1 VALMRIGLLLSLA
14 WADYRTEARLSIC
27 AVLALTAVIT
37 PLLVL
42 FGLKFG
48 LVSTL
53 TERLENDPA
62 VREVITLGGGRYS
75 AADIKQ
81 LSLRPDV
88 AFALPRTR
96 QIAATTDLTRDGS
109 GQSLTVEMIPTAS
122 GDPLLGQ
129 VPMPVDDQ
137 ILLSQS
143 AAEKLGVR
151 QGDRLGARFGRRQ
164 NGQVES
170 RQLSVTVLAVLP
182 LATFNRDG
190 VFAPLSLLE
199 AAEDYRDGRAVAR
212 FDWPGS
218 EPAAAG
224 SRVYPGLRLYAA
236 DLDGVESLRLYF
248 SGIGQEV
255 STQASTI
262 AQVRSLSHNLNLVF
276 WLISGLAVAGAFA
289 AIVASTLAAV
299 ERKRKAL
306 AVLRLL
312 GFPTAALVSFLLLL
326 ALYSGAFSLLVAGL
340 LYAVAEAGLN
350 QLFDTGTGEFV
361 CQLLPVHFL
370 LAVLATLACSVL
382 AAALGG
388 WRAAQIEASEG
399 LRDV

>member
-62 VREVITLGGGRYS
+62 VREVITLGGGRYRT
-75 AADIKQ
+75 ADVAL
-81 LSLRPDV
+81 LSQRADV

-96 QIAATTDLTRDGS
+96 QIAATTDLSRDG
-109 GQSLTVEMIPTAS
+109 GGPAVTVEMIPTAA
-122 GDPLLGQ
+122 GDPLLTLAPQ
-129 VPMPVDDQ
+129 PDEAQ

-151 QGDRLGARFGRRQ
+151 PGDRLGARFGRRQ

-182 LATFNRDG
+182 LETFNRDG
-190 VFAPLSLLE
+190 LFAPLSLLE
-199 AAEDYRDGRAVAR
+199 AAEDYRDGRAVPR
-212 FDWPGS
+212 FDWPGA
-218 EPAAAG
+218 EPAPVG
-224 SRVYPGLRLYAA
+224 QRVYPGLRLYAA
-236 DLDGVESLRLYF
+236 DLDGVENLRQYF
-248 SGIGQEV
+248 AASGQDV
-255 STQASTI
+255 ATQAATI

-289 AIVASTLAAV
+289 AVVASTLAAV

-312 GFPTAALVSFLLLL
+312 GFPTAALVGFVLLL
-326 ALYSGAFSLLVAGL
+326 ALYSGAFSLLLAWL
-340 LYAVAEAGLN
+340 LYAAAEASLN
-350 QLFDTGTGEFV
+350 RLFDTGSGEFV
-361 CQLLPVHFL
+361 CQLLPYHFL
-370 LAVLATLACSVL
+370 VAVLATLACSVL

>member
-1 VALMRIGLLLSLA
+1 MRIGLLLSLA

-62 VREVITLGGGRYS
+62 VREVITLGGGRFS
-75 AADIKQ
+75 AKEIAQ
-81 LSLRPDV
+81 LALRDDV

-96 QIAATTDLTRDGS
+96 QIAATADLSTAAS
-109 GQSLTVEMIPTAS
+109 GQALTVEMIPTAS
-122 GDPLLGQ
+122 GDPLLASAPLPAG
-129 VPMPVDDQ
+129 DEQ
-137 ILLSQS
+137 ILLTQS
-143 AAEKLGVR
+143 AAEKLGVKA
-151 QGDRLGARFGRRQ
+151 GDRLGARFGRRQ
-164 NGQVES
+164 DGQAES

-182 LATFNRDG
+182 LATFNRDAL
-190 VFAPLSLLE
+190 FAPLSLLE
-199 AAEDYRDGRAVAR
+199 AAEDYRDGRAVPR
-212 FDWPGS
+212 LDWPGR
-218 EPAAAG
+218 EPAEPG

-236 DLDGVESLRLYF
+236 NLDGVESLRQHF
-248 SGIGQEV
+248 NASGQEV
-255 STQASTI
+255 STQAQTI

-276 WLISGLAVAGAFA
+276 WIISGLAVAGAFA

-299 ERKRKAL
+299 ERKRRAL

-312 GFPTAALVSFLLLL
+312 GFPTAALVAFLVLL
-326 ALYSGAFSLLVAGL
+326 ALYSGVFSLGLAWL
-340 LYAVAEAGLN
+340 LYGLAQVGLN
-350 QLFDTGTGEFV
+350 ALFESAAGEFV
-361 CQLLPVHFL
+361 CRLLPVHYL
-370 LAVLATLACSVL
+370 IALLATLACSIL

>member
-1 VALMRIGLLLSLA
+1 MRIGLLLSLA
-14 WADYRTEARLSIC
+14 WSDYRTEARLSLC
-27 AVLALTAVIT
+27 AVLALAAVIT

-53 TERLENDPA
+53 TQRLEQDPT

-75 AADIKQ
+75 AADIQQ
-81 LSLRPDV
+81 LSRRPDV

-96 QIAATTDLTRDGS
+96 QIAATADLSADG
-109 GQSLTVEMIPTAS
+109 GQALTVEMIPTAS
-122 GDPLLGQ
+122 GDPLLGNA
-129 VPMPVDDQ
+129 PLPTGDGQ

-151 QGDRLGARFGRRQ
+151 AGDRLGARFGRRQ

-182 LATFNRDG
+182 LASFNRDG
-190 VFAPLSLLE
+190 LFAPLGLLE
-199 AAEDYRDGRAVAR
+199 AAEDYRDGRAVPR
-212 FDWPGS
+212 LDWPGR
-218 EPAAAG
+218 EPAPAA
-224 SRVYPGLRLYAA
+224 SRVYPGMRLYAA
-236 DLDGVESLRLYF
+236 DLDGVESLRQHF
-248 SGIGQEV
+248 QASGQEV
-255 STQASTI
+255 STQAPRI
-262 AQVRSLSHNLNLVF
+262 AQVRALGHNLNLVF
-276 WLISGLAVAGAFA
+276 WLISALAVAGAFT
-289 AIVASTLAAV
+289 AIIASTLAAV

-312 GFPTAALVSFLLLL
+312 GFPTAALVLFVLLL
-326 ALYSGAFSLLVAGL
+326 ALYSGAFGILLAGVVYSLA
-340 LYAVAEAGLN
+340 ASGLN
-350 QLFDTGTGEFV
+350 HLFDPGTGEFI
-361 CQLLPVHFL
+361 CQLLPVHYL
-370 LAVLATLACSVL
+370 VALLATLACSVL